1 MGTGGFMKEFELL
14 DIATADMAFAAY
26 GKDLNGLFSN
36 AAKAITSIMFDGKI
50 GQKIAR
56 KMRLEEKED
65 IVLLQKWL
73 SEIVYL
79 HESERLLFSRFDV
92 KTDGKKLSATVYGEK
107 YDKKKHKFIIDVKAV
122 TYHKMSIEKTKT
134 GYKCTVV
141 VDV

>member
-1 MGTGGFMKEFELL
+1 MKEFELL

-26 GKDLNGLFSN
+26 GSDLNELFSN
-36 AAKAITSIMFDGKI
+36 AAKAVTSIMFEGEI
-50 GQKIAR
+50 GQKIVR
-56 KMRLEEKED
+56 KMELEEDED

-79 HESERLLFSRFDV
+79 HDSERLLFSRFDV
-92 KTDGKKLSATVYGEK
+92 KTDGRRLSATIYGEK
-107 YDKKKHKFIIDVKAV
+107 YDPKRHKFIIDIKAV
-122 TYHKMSIEKTKT
+122 TYHQMSIEKTKE

>member
-1 MGTGGFMKEFELL
+1 MKEFELL

-26 GKDLNGLFSN
+26 GRDLNELFSN
-36 AAKAITSIMFDGKI
+36 AAKAVTSIMFEGDI
-50 GQKIAR
+50 GQKIVR
-56 KMRLEEKED
+56 EMELEEDED

-79 HESERLLFSRFDV
+79 HDSEKLLFSRFDV
-92 KTDGKKLSATVYGEK
+92 KTDGKRLSATIYGEK
-107 YDKKKHKFIIDVKAV
+107 YDPKKHKFIIDIKAV
-122 TYHKMSIEKTKT
+122 TYHQMSIEKMKE